1 MNSDA
6 ICCVQ
11 TLQMKEFLESIS
23 RYLVFQLWM
32 NTRIHSYHVLTLNR
46 VGADI
51 VWVGIHDVSAQKL
64 VNKSGV
70 IQPLISTRSVILHT
84 SSVTWTVILPET
96 FIMLCYVNV
105 MLCYVNVMLC
115 YVNVMLCYVYVML
128 CYVMLFYVMLML
140 CYVMLIL
147 C

>member
-70 IQPLISTRSVILHT
+70 IQTLISTRSVILHT

-96 FIMLCYVNV
+96 FIMLCYV
-105 MLCYVNVMLC
+105 MLC

-128 CYVMLFYVMLML
+128 RYVIL
-140 CYVMLIL
+140 CYVNVML

>member
-1 MNSDA
+1 M
-6 ICCVQ
+6 
-11 TLQMKEFLESIS
+11 
-23 RYLVFQLWM
+23 
-32 NTRIHSYHVLTLNR
+32 
-46 VGADI
+46 
-51 VWVGIHDVSAQKL
+51 GIHDVSAQKL

-115 YVNVMLCYVYVML
+115 YVYVML